1 MNYVQNFKNKVRAEE
16 LKCSITKH
24 DKEQSHVSSRVV
36 ELAQQIKA
44 WHDTRPV
51 PDRWHPVQLG
61 RLAAQLGASRELTA
75 SALQYAGWVETRIGA
90 GSFWQPK

>member
-1 MNYVQNFKNKVRAEE
+1 MSYVQKFKES
-16 LKCSITKH
+16 LKTYASQDAQH
-24 DKEQSHVSSRVV
+24 QSHVSPRVI

-51 PDRWHPVQLG
+51 PDRWYPVQLG
-61 RLAAQLGASRELTA
+61 RLAAQLGASRELA
-75 SALQYAGWVETRIGA
+75 AAALQYAGWVERRIGA